1 MKIDLLDL
9 LATRS
14 ISHPTRVRSVTM
26 ADGHLGLTIGG
37 WAWWR
42 ETEQDREGLIR
53 LTFSGLSSGTIDLLD
68 WLSGDDFDEVLDD
81 FEVHRTSELE
91 WAQPASNS
99 IYCSAPLP
107 RPLDLYDQVEE
118 YLQDQAA
125 LRRPADF
132 LNGARRLSR
141 FLGYVSS
148 NFYLL
153 ATGPQV
159 ICDLVVDELKR
170 QDVAHQIR
178 PGGGYPEA
186 PIFVRW
192 GEHGFFCEQAT
203 AEFD

>member
-9 LATRS
+9 LATRA
-14 ISHPTRVRSVTM
+14 ISNPSRVRSVTL
-26 ADGHLGLTIGG
+26 ADGVLTLTIDG

-81 FEVHRTSELE
+81 FEVRPTAEVE
-91 WAQPASNS
+91 WAQPTSS
-99 IYCSAPLP
+99 QIYGCAPLLQ
-107 RPLDLYDQVEE
+107 PLALYDRVEE
-118 YLQDQAA
+118 YLQDQFA

-132 LNGARRLSR
+132 LNGAGRLSR
-141 FLGYVSS
+141 FLSHASS

-153 ATGPQV
+153 ATGPHA
-159 ICDLVVDELKR
+159 ICDLILDELKR
-170 QDVAHQIR
+170 QGVPHQVMDAKGR
-178 PGGGYPEA
+178 PEA
-186 PIFVRW
+186 PVFVRF
-192 GEHGFFCEQAT
+192 GDHAFFCEHAT

>member
-9 LATRS
+9 LATRA
-14 ISHPTRVRSVTM
+14 ISHPTYVRSATL
-26 ADGHLGLTIGG
+26 ADGVLILTIGG
-37 WAWWR
+37 RAWWR
-42 ETEQDREGLIR
+42 ETERDREGLIR
-53 LTFSGLSSGTIDLLD
+53 LAFSGLSSGTIDLLD
-68 WLSGDDFDEVLDD
+68 WLSDDDFDEALDD
-81 FEVHRTSELE
+81 FYVSRTSEFE

-107 RPLDLYDQVEE
+107 RPLDLYDRIEG

-132 LNGARRLSR
+132 LNGAGQLSR

-153 ATGPQV
+153 ATGPRV
-159 ICDLVVDELKR
+159 ICDLIVDELKR
-170 QDVAHQIR
+170 QNVAHQIR
-178 PGGGYPEA
+178 PGGGHPEA
-186 PIFVRW
+186 PIFVRF